1 MGAREFI
8 MKPLVSKSWEA
19 DYLATPPPYER
30 QRQVIFSKRK
40 FGISSASICS
50 VTIPPGS
57 KSDEHMHEA
66 TDEFWI
72 ITRGRGK
79 VIVDG
84 NEVAVEPEMVVCAP
98 AKSKHQIVN
107 SAKEVLHAYIVF
119 GPAGPEEWLEK
130 EIEKTSR

>member
-1 MGAREFI
+1 
-8 MKPLVSKSWEA
+8 MKPLVAKSWEA
-19 DYLATPPPYER
+19 DYLATPPPFER

-57 KSDEHMHEA
+57 KSDEHLHEA
-66 TDEFWI
+66 NDEIWI
-72 ITRGRGK
+72 ITRGKGK

-84 NEVAVEPEMVVCAP
+84 NEAAVEPGIVVCAP

-107 SAKEVLHAYIVF
+107 TANEVLHAYIVF
-119 GPAGPEEWLEK
+119 GPGGPEEWLES
-130 EIEKTSR
+130 EIEKKKQ